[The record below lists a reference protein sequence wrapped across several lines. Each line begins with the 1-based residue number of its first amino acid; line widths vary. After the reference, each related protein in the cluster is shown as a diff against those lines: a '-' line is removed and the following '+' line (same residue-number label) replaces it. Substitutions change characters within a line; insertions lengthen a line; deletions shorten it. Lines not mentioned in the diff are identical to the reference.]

1 MNVYEIVTERILEQ
15 MQKGIVPWQR
25 PWHGVNGL
33 AISYTSRKPYSFLN
47 QLLLGRPGEWLT
59 FNQIVSLGG
68 KLKKGA
74 KSSMVTFFEESSKP
88 AASSTIATDVDADAD
103 EEAASDKGSYRRF
116 ILRYYRVFHIDD
128 CEGIP
133 SKIKEEPMRQTEP
146 VSAAEDAIK
155 NYLAREVALRFQ
167 SCRSNRAFYSP
178 SEDSVTVPL
187 IGQYDLSEQY
197 YATAFHE
204 LVHSTGH
211 PSRLDRKAGM
221 VSHFGSEDYSKE
233 ELTAEMGSA
242 MFCGLLGLDCEKA
255 FLNTVA
261 YLQGWLKVLKKDSR
275 MIVFAASGA
284 EKAAKYILGVKE
296 FQTV

>member
-1 MNVYEIVTERILEQ
+1 MNVYEIVTSRVLEE
-15 MQKGIVPWQR
+15 MQKGIIPWQR

-59 FNQIVSLGG
+59 FNQITNLGG

-74 KSSMVTFFEESSKP
+74 KSSMVTFFEESTKP
-88 AASSTIATDVDADAD
+88 AASSTSATDVEADAD
-103 EEAASDKGSYRRF
+103 EETAADKGSYRRF

-146 VSAAEDAIK
+146 VSAAEDAIRA
-155 NYLAREVALRFQ
+155 YLSRETALRFCA
-167 SCRSNRAFYSP
+167 CRSNRAYYSP
-178 SEDSVTVPL
+178 MEDAVFVPL
-187 IGQYDLSEQY
+187 IGQYDLAEQY
-197 YATAFHE
+197 YATTFHE

-211 PSRLDRKAGM
+211 PCRLDRKAGM
-221 VSHFGSEDYSKE
+221 VSNFGSEDYSKE
-233 ELTAEMGSA
+233 ELVAEMGSA
-242 MFCGLLGLDCEKA
+242 MICGLLGLDCEKT
-255 FLNTVA
+255 FNNTVA
-261 YLQGWLKVLKKDSR
+261 YLQNWIKVLKNDAK